1 MARKAQVDLLEHS
14 RAKVDLLRIYL
25 TRYLNILSLAPFFST
40 IRIYDLFCGE
50 GQYPNGGKGSPLVI
64 LDAVK
69 SCLEVNARSTTP
81 SKFICHFN
89 DAKPEKA
96 LKAQEAVANAK
107 YEFPEQ
113 WVSLKFSQEEY
124 GTVAPSVIDEIEASR
139 DTRAFVFIDPY
150 GYKHV
155 SVDDIWHLLEGGKT
169 EVLLFLPITHM
180 YRFGER
186 ATPDSLDRL
195 LAELVPEDQR
205 PFSGQF
211 DFIEKLRS
219 GFERKFWSETFVEPF
234 TIQKDAGTVYA
245 LFFFTRNELG
255 MEKMLEVKWKIDG
268 EAGRG
273 WTYVKR
279 PMTIQMTMEFDAPP
293 PNPYA
298 EAIWEYIEGGERSN
312 GDIYRFTLEQRHLP
326 KHTVEV
332 LEHLQEE
339 GLIVVEDLDGKQARK
354 NSFYLG
360 YKHFK
365 GTHKDAKYVKIRK
378 A

>member
-1 MARKAQVDLLEHS
+1 MARKAQIDLLEHS
-14 RAKVDLLRIYL
+14 RAKVDLLRMYL

-113 WVSLKFSQEEY
+113 WVRLKFSQEEY
-124 GTVAPSVIDEIEASR
+124 GTVAPRVIDEIEASR

-155 SVDDIWHLLEGGKT
+155 SVNDIWLLLEGGKT

-195 LAELVPEDQR
+195 LAELVPDEQR
-205 PFSGQF
+205 RFNDEF

-273 WTYVKR
+273 WSYVKR
-279 PMTIQMTMEFDAPP
+279 PMTVQMTMEFEPPP

-298 EAIWEYIEGGERSN
+298 EAIRTYIESGERSN
-312 GDIYRFTLEQRHLP
+312 REMYLFTLQQRHLP

-339 GLIVVEDLDGKQARK
+339 GLIIVEHLDGKPAMK
-354 NSFYLG
+354 GSFYIN
-360 YKHFK
+360 YKDYK
-365 GTHKDAKYVKIRK
+365 GTKQGAKHVKIRK

>member
-1 MARKAQVDLLEHS
+1 MARKAQLDLLEHS
-14 RAKVDLLRIYL
+14 RAKVDLLRMYL
-25 TRYLNILSLAPFFST
+25 TRYLKILSLTPFFST

-50 GQYPNGGKGSPLVI
+50 GEYPNGGKGSPLVI

-69 SCLEVNARSTTP
+69 SCLEVNARSARP
-81 SKFICHFN
+81 SRFICHFN

-96 LKAQEAVANAK
+96 LKAQEAVVKAK

-113 WVSLKFSQEEY
+113 WVRLKFSQEEY
-124 GTVAPSVIDEIEASR
+124 SAVAPNVIDEIEASR

-268 EAGRG
+268 EAGQG

-279 PMTIQMTMEFDAPP
+279 SKATQLTMEFEPPP
-293 PNPYA
+293 PNPY
-298 EAIWEYIEGGERSN
+298 EDAIWKYIESDERSN
-312 GDIYRFTLEQRHLP
+312 GDIYLFTLRQRHLP

-339 GLIVVEDLDGKQARK
+339 GLISVEHLDGKPARK
-354 NSFYLG
+354 GSFYIN
-360 YKHFK
+360 YKDYK
-365 GTHKDAKYVKIRK
+365 GTKQGAKHVKIRK